1 MATKDELL
9 QRFTHPEI
17 QETGTRVFHVLE
29 GDGEH
34 DKAAVRR
41 LSKALSWLV
50 AKLEEDGTLA
60 ADDVGELLLHA
71 VL

>member
-1 MATKDELL
+1 MPTKEELL

-17 QETGTRVFHVLE
+17 KETGTRVFHVLE
-29 GDGEH
+29 GDAEH

-50 AKLEEDGTLA
+50 AKLEHDGALT

-71 VL
+71 AL

>member
-17 QETGTRVFHVLE
+17 KETGTRVFHVLE

-34 DKAAVRR
+34 DKAAMRR
-41 LSKALSWLV
+41 LSKGLSWLV
-50 AKLEEDGTLA
+50 AKLEEDGTLTA
-60 ADDVGELLLHA
+60 EDVGELLLHA